1 MRPSVS
7 VAFIYALVITGIAF
21 VESSWKALSA
31 LALLNLLISL
41 AYGGRKLGYILL
53 LLAIGLVGVFV
64 NALAFSNEGP
74 VVAAIGPLEIRE
86 NALRGFASVSLRL
99 LLIAGAGGVFFFSR
113 PLIEI
118 MRGLKYELGLP
129 LTISFPLFY
138 AVRMLPSI
146 RADLDEITHIRRMR
160 GMRTLM
166 FYPPHLVA
174 VTASLLSINLERAIW
189 SGIAAEL
196 RGYRTAKRRPRRAR
210 LLLQDYVFAALL
222 AIEIAAS
229 ALL

>member
-7 VAFIYALVITGIAF
+7 IAFLYSLIVTGIAF
-21 VESSWKALSA
+21 VEGSWPALSI
-31 LALLNLLISL
+31 LALLNLSLSL
-41 AYGGRKLGYILL
+41 AYGGKRFGYILL
-53 LLAIGLVGVFV
+53 LLAIGLIGVFI

-74 VVAAIGPLEIRE
+74 VVATIGSLEIRE
-86 NALRGFASVSLRL
+86 NALRGFASVSMRL

-146 RADLDEITHIRRMR
+146 KSDLDEITHIRRMR
-160 GMRTLM
+160 RRRTLV
-166 FYPPHLVA
+166 FYPPHLIA
-174 VTASLLSINLERAIW
+174 VTATLLSINLEKAIW

-196 RGYRTAKRRPRRAR
+196 RGYRSVKRRPRGVR
-210 LLLQDYVFAALL
+210 LLPQDYALIALL
-222 AIEIAAS
+222 AVQVAVS
-229 ALL
+229 AIL